1 MFPMFP
7 FLQRRWIYRLNHEH
21 DATSSALVCTNSEER
36 GCFLGLFLSRPD
48 SLCVFFLYFPLGQL
62 SNAVPTCVTGSSFMF
77 GVFFFLSLRLV
88 LLSSRLAYE
97 PRWHSSCRAPK
108 WLWTGVFFLRILVF
122 FFKLGCGFAL
132 TLLGSLIFFFSA
144 PPAPGGGRM
153 RIRSSFGFFLELR
166 YGWNNVFS
174 A

>member
-88 LLSSRLAYE
+88 LLSSRFSIRAALAFIV
-97 PRWHSSCRAPK
+97 PRTKMALDWRFLLAHSC
-108 WLWTGVFFLRILVF
+108 F

-132 TLLGSLIFFFSA
+132 TLLGPLIFFFSA

-153 RIRSSFGFFLELR
+153 RIRSSFGFFFGIKIWME
-166 YGWNNVFS
+166 
-174 A
+174 